1 MKKEL
6 LRYFSIFMLLFT
18 LSAFGPKQSGE
29 KIKIEQ
35 RDYNNSEI
43 EMADTWREDGKIYVV
58 IATVGSI
65 LLGFMGYLFVL
76 DRKVAKMEK
85 EISEGV

>member
-1 MKKEL
+1 MKQDFLK
-6 LRYFSIFMLLFT
+6 YFGIVMLLCT

-35 RDYNNSEI
+35 RDYNNTSI
-43 EMADTWREDGKIYVV
+43 EMADTWHADGKIYVV

-85 EISEGV
+85 EINEDA